1 MNIYEEVKKEV
12 EEKNKLKVGDVC
24 AYVGDVPWLGYSNCV
39 IHEVR
44 DDGNY
49 MARFPDGR
57 IEIVAPN
64 ELAKMPGIEW
74 REPNIASSL
83 PYVPYQYYSLDKS
96 SVFEQPIG
104 GFKLKE
110 DKKTMKKEFKI
121 GDKVRCVRDDLAS
134 FGKVGEVVST
144 FYPDDGGMDIG
155 VKFSDSDW
163 TVHFKNSWSIE
174 KVEDIKF
181 KKGDRVVCLK
191 QPTDSNH
198 EMFGL
203 KGTVLNVDSFGWVLV
218 EFDDNIHGH
227 EGFYPN
233 NGKLGHC
240 WDIKKEHLRLI
251 SKEEEKNMLSFKM
264 GDIVEILDGPGKG
277 LHGKIIGCRGTLGSS
292 DIEAVIDIDGDE
304 YHFSTK
310 RLKLV
315 SKKDEKGEKKMMF
328 NFKVVGA
335 YPNKKKGILA
345 VKFNDGEV
353 IKLACHDDDNF
364 DINVGV
370 ALAMAYKSCGG
381 KNAFRRNVEKVTQEV
396 KSKEDREDKV
406 FGDYNAKSF
415 GRIMKAKRIKMK
427 MPQNLLAQ
435 IVGANQSNI
444 SEYESGKYLPRK
456 ELRQRIINALGL

>member
-1 MNIYEEVKKEV
+1 MNIYEEVKKEI
-12 EEKNKLKVGDVC
+12 EEKNILKVGDVC
-24 AYVGDVPWLGYSNCV
+24 AYIGDVPWLSYSNCV

-49 MARFPDGR
+49 MVKFPDGGL
-57 IEIVAPN
+57 EIVAPN
-64 ELAKMPGIEW
+64 ELAKMPGLVW

-83 PYVPYQYYSLDKS
+83 PYVPYYHHSLGKS
-96 SVFEQPIG
+96 SVFEPIG
-104 GFKLKE
+104 GF
-110 DKKTMKKEFKI
+110 
-121 GDKVRCVRDDLAS
+121 G
-134 FGKVGEVVST
+134 
-144 FYPDDGGMDIG
+144 
-155 VKFSDSDW
+155 
-163 TVHFKNSWSIE
+163 FKNEE
-174 KVEDIKF
+174 KTIDEKF
-181 KKGDRVVCLK
+181 KKGDRVVCIK

-203 KGTVLNVDSFGWVLV
+203 KGTVLNVDSFGWALV

-227 EGFYPN
+227 EGYYPN

-240 WDIKKEHLRLI
+240 WDIKKENLKLI

-315 SKKDEKGEKKMMF
+315 SKGEKKMMF

-381 KNAFRRNVEKVTQEV
+381 KNAFRRNVQKVTQEV

-406 FGDYNAKSF
+406 FGDYDAKSF
-415 GRIMKAKRIKMK
+415 GRIIKAKRIKMK

-456 ELRQRIINALGL
+456 ELRQKIINALGL